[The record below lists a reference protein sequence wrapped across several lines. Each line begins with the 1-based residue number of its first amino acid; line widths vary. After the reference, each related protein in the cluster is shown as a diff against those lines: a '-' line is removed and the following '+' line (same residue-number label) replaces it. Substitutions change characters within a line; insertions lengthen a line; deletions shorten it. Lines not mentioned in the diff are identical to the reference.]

1 MPRKLTMFALYNVG
15 QEAGLL
21 HTDKKEGTAYF
32 MNTVGSRR
40 QAYIDRCSKH
50 GWEGQKEIYEG

>member
-1 MPRKLTMFALYNVG
+1 MFAYYIMLDKRQGYFI
-15 QEAGLL
+15 Q
-21 HTDKKEGTAYF
+21 TKKEGTAYF

-50 GWEGQKEIYEG
+50 GWEGQKELYEG